1 MRVQSRPPAR
11 EEYPPAAVRRRMNLN
26 RILLALGLI
35 AAMAMPAGAVAKKH
49 EGAGKG
55 ADHGSKAK
63 KPKKPKTSSYVFTGT
78 VTAVGTVTVQVE
90 VKGGNS
96 RGRRHVGQTLTFSL
110 DGAKLK
116 VRDANAD
123 GKRDMADVAVGDRV
137 HIPAKLPRGDLDV
150 SAELPARH
158 FLDKGPLKPKSENA
172 EEDQTQPAPAG

>member
-1 MRVQSRPPAR
+1 MANSK
-11 EEYPPAAVRRRMNLN
+11 LK
-26 RILLALGLI
+26 RILALLGTV
-35 AAMAMPAGAVAKKH
+35 AAMAMPAAAVAKK
-49 EGAGKG
+49 GPGKG
-55 ADHGSKAK
+55 VSGGGEAAERGAKPK
-63 KPKKPKTSSYVFTGT
+63 KPKKPKTSTYVFTGT
-78 VTAVGTVTVQVE
+78 VSAVGTVTVQVE

-116 VRDANAD
+116 LRDANAD

-137 HIPAKLPRGDLDV
+137 AIQAKLPRGDLDV

-158 FLDKGPLKPKSENA
+158 FLDKGPLKPKAENA